1 MLSIP
6 SDIASYLAPDE
17 RVLEKWRGGE
27 WDVFATNNRI
37 ILRKGIIGK
46 QIVEASYAHIS
57 SIEYK
62 SLWTLR
68 QVLIGLIL
76 ILAGPFLPEEFIIR
90 MGLAPGLV
98 SFLIRA
104 GLFIVGLILVLL
116 SHRSGIKLHVVGRP
130 DPISLPT
137 NLEPMI
143 KWIRQ
148 YKQPI
153 GISTKCKFCGTD
165 INYETVFCPKC
176 GKSNI

>member
-1 MLSIP
+1 LSIP
-6 SDIASYLAPDE
+6 SDVASYLAPDE

-62 SLWTLR
+62 SLWNVG
-68 QVLIGLIL
+68 QALIGAIL
-76 ILAGPFLPEEFIIR
+76 IFVGLFLPEEFMIR
-90 MGLAPGLV
+90 IGLVGLV

-104 GLFIVGLILVLL
+104 GSLIVGLILVLL

-153 GISTKCKFCGTD
+153 GISPKCKFCGAD
-165 INYETVFCPKC
+165 INYGTLFCPKC

>member
-1 MLSIP
+1 LSIP

-46 QIVEASYAHIS
+46 QIVEAFYAHIS
-57 SIEYK
+57 SVEYK
-62 SLWTLR
+62 SLWNVR
-68 QVLIGLIL
+68 QALVGLIL
-76 ILAGPFLPEEFIIR
+76 IFAGLFLPEEFIIPIA
-90 MGLAPGLV
+90 LVGLV

-104 GLFIVGLILVLL
+104 GSFIVGLVLALL
-116 SHRSGIKLHVVGRP
+116 SHTSEIKLYVIGRP

-153 GISTKCKFCGTD
+153 SISTKCKFCGAD

>member
-1 MLSIP
+1 MSTP
-6 SDIASYLAPDE
+6 SDVASYLAPE
-17 RVLEKWRGGE
+17 EKVLEKWRGGE

-62 SLWTLR
+62 SLWNVGQALIGA
-68 QVLIGLIL
+68 VLIFAGLL
-76 ILAGPFLPEEFIIR
+76 LPEEFIVRI
-90 MGLAPGLV
+90 GLVLGPV

-104 GLFIVGLILVLL
+104 GSFIAGLVLVLL
-116 SHRSGIKLHVVGRP
+116 SHKSGIKLYVIGRP
-130 DPISLPT
+130 DAISLPT

-148 YKQPI
+148 YKLPV
-153 GISTKCKFCGTD
+153 GILTKCKFCGAD
-165 INYETVFCPKC
+165 IEHGTVFCPRC
-176 GKSNI
+176 GKAQT